1 MKKYF
6 YLTVLSALV
15 AGCTSDGIIE
25 QLPETPN
32 TQNGGAETD
41 MPMGF
46 VVSSK
51 NMTRATMLQDV
62 GIYNFGVFAYK
73 SSETSYSVM
82 DNYLVGYMNTAKR
95 LPFKLPALRNA
106 CTCIYRCNCCSSF
119 NELYASS

>member
-73 SSETSYSVM
+73 SSETSHRRMAYTVPV
-82 DNYLVGYMNTAKR
+82 L
-95 LPFKLPALRNA
+95 
-106 CTCIYRCNCCSSF
+106 
-119 NELYASS
+119 